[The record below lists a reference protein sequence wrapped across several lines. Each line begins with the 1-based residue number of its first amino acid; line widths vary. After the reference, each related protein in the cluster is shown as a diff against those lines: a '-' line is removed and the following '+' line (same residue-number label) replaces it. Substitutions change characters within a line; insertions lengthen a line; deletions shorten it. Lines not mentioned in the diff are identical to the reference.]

1 MAQDAASVRV
11 EPVGAG
17 QRELLVQPQQ
27 WSQLVEAIAAGQS
40 VLVSGEVGV
49 LGDLPQALVDRWR
62 GERSVAIATYK
73 GSGKKFFEAIA
84 EQLEIPTTE
93 DKLDKEGEVVG
104 EKPMTLEAIKDE
116 VLANVG
122 EGTLLVLPEAKR
134 LTTGIRYWLEDA
146 IAAGVVV
153 VCFAVVNPGRDI
165 YLDMLEIELD
175 PPSEQEIRAVMERE
189 ARRQGVEL
197 GRSRLAELQPLA
209 GRNPLLARKVVRN
222 ERLGLNRRADPQHT
236 QYVVIMPLL
245 LATLFTFAV
254 LRFVGMG
261 TGNKGLY
268 ITGGICLVVAMA
280 LKQLG
285 QVRGARKRLGQ

>member
-1 MAQDAASVRV
+1 MEARDRQLD
-11 EPVGAG
+11 
-17 QRELLVQPQQ
+17 LLVRPEQ
-27 WSQLVEAIAAGQS
+27 WAQLNEAIGAGQS
-40 VLVSGEVGV
+40 VLVTGEVGLV
-49 LGDLPQALVDRWR
+49 GESPQALVCHWR
-62 GERSVAIATYK
+62 AGRAVVLATYK

-84 EQLEIPTTE
+84 EQLGIPTME
-93 DKLDKEGEVVG
+93 DRLGRDGEVVG
-104 EKPMTLEAIKDE
+104 EKPMTLDALKDE

-122 EGTLLVLPEAKR
+122 EGVLMVLPEAKR

-146 IAAGVVV
+146 IGAGVVV
-153 VCFAVVNPGRDI
+153 VCFAVVSPGRDI
-165 YLDMLEIELD
+165 FLDMLELELD
-175 PPSEQEIRAVMERE
+175 PPSELEIRGVMERE

-197 GRSRLAELQPLA
+197 ERSRLAALQPLA
-209 GRNPLLARKVVRN
+209 GRNPMLARKVVRN
-222 ERLGLNRRADPQHT
+222 ERLGLNRRSDPQHT
-236 QYVVIMPLL
+236 QYIVIMPLL
-245 LATLFTFAV
+245 LATLFAFAI